1 MAKFKLEKGAY
12 RIDKK
17 QRSELQEFLIN
28 KLKRS
33 GKKTKTG
40 NLSAKGL
47 PPIFID
53 GVQQRFKDKG
63 KKGWQL
69 ESKDRVYESV
79 SGRGGQIRTNQNR
92 YAGKLRDGF
101 SKQFDELVGE
111 GNTFTMRDKVYDKKT
126 FVDEQVY
133 RALKENKDIDV
144 ALKEAQD
151 FFPGKSTVGH
161 TDSVYGKYAVESP
174 HAKYPESEA
183 QNFADQGQTYEG
195 KKQRIEDAGMATSP
209 KKAAEIEVG
218 LTERVGDPTS
228 GETRNRIMRGEPP
241 EQVKAQELAAKKKK
255 YLTTDTEKAL
265 ALTQTA
271 NKKYTTTKVINK
283 TNGNGNG
290 NGNGKLNGKNGKNG
304 FSRKVNGI
312 GARKIDSALN
322 LALAVKSGNYGGA
335 AVTGATLTAG
345 ELLKSKS
352 GQKAVASQIAKIAAK
367 RGGKSA
373 LKLIPGLD
381 ILISG
386 KEAWDYAAQGKFDQ
400 AGIAALS
407 GAIGWIPVIGDGA
420 SAALDLS
427 NTGIDISRGALNLG
441 DDTKPNKKRVRR
453 TKL

>member
-17 QRSELQEFLIN
+17 QRSELQKFLVN

-47 PPIFID
+47 PPIFINN
-53 GVQQRFKDKG
+53 VEQRFKDKG
-63 KKGWQL
+63 EKGWQL
-69 ESKDRVYESV
+69 VNKENVYKSV
-79 SGRGGQIRTNQNR
+79 SGRGGQLRINQNR
-92 YAGKLRDGF
+92 YAGELRKGF

-126 FVDEQVY
+126 YVNEQVN

-195 KKQRIEDAGMATSP
+195 KKQRIEDAGMATSA
-209 KKAAEIEVG
+209 KNAADIEAG

-241 EQVKAQELAAKKKK
+241 ELVKAQELAAKKKK

-265 ALTQTA
+265 ALTEY
-271 NKKYTTTKVINK
+271 NKTKVIA
-283 TNGNGNG
+283 
-290 NGNGKLNGKNGKNG
+290 KNGKNG
-304 FSRKVNGI
+304 VNGI
-312 GARKIDSALN
+312 SNGLTVLKNTKGIAKNGAKFAGKAIPYVGLGIAGGVVTTDVKAAVNSPSVKNFAKLGLSTFDAGLEVVDATTGGLSTPITVALQLGTEAARHYLDN
-322 LALAVKSGNYGGA
+322 GA
-335 AVTGATLTAG
+335 A
-345 ELLKSKS
+345 
-352 GQKAVASQIAKIAAK
+352 KISTKDRK
-367 RGGKSA
+367 RYRHGK
-373 LKLIPGLD
+373 
-381 ILISG
+381 
-386 KEAWDYAAQGKFDQ
+386 
-400 AGIAALS
+400 
-407 GAIGWIPVIGDGA
+407 V
-420 SAALDLS
+420 
-427 NTGIDISRGALNLG
+427 
-441 DDTKPNKKRVRR
+441 
-453 TKL
+453 